1 MYLGTGREGDL
12 PGSLLALAGCS
23 LGGSGRP
30 PASTKVA
37 LKYPDVL
44 GTTQRWFVT
53 IDDSK
58 DYDTDAEFWRS
69 ALGIK

>member
-1 MYLGTGREGDL
+1 MDRVARG
-12 PGSLLALAGCS
+12 
-23 LGGSGRP
+23 GRP